1 MVIGASLLCGLVLIV
16 LALERRPA
24 PGHELVPP
32 GRVNNPP
39 AAAVS

>member
-24 PGHELVPP
+24 PVYELVPP

-39 AAAVS
+39 APAVS